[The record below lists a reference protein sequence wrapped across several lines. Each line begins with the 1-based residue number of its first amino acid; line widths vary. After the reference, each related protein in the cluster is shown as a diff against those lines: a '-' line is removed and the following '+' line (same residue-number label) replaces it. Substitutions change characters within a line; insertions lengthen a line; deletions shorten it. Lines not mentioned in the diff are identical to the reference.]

1 LYSALLAN
9 RDSIPIDSYPEFR
22 ASIAKKI
29 RKNEQ
34 RAALW
39 GTRRLSPSGW
49 GTCEQK
55 SRKLLIPDILTTGG
69 GWGGGYQ
76 LNNPAADM
84 LNLAR
89 AAAAPRCNF
98 YLADG
103 RRCGSPA
110 LRGGRLCRIHVR
122 KFVEAYARRRRQAVP
137 DLAAARTI
145 AVGITQ
151 VIRYLWEEE
160 PSVSQCGKILNGIQQ
175 ASANLR
181 KKQVFVPAIKD
192 P

>member
-1 LYSALLAN
+1 V
-9 RDSIPIDSYPEFR
+9 
-22 ASIAKKI
+22 
-29 RKNEQ
+29 
-34 RAALW
+34 
-39 GTRRLSPSGW
+39 
-49 GTCEQK
+49 
-55 SRKLLIPDILTTGG
+55 
-69 GWGGGYQ
+69 GGGYQ

-122 KFVEAYARRRRQAVP
+122 KFVEAYARRRRLAVP

-151 VIRYLWEEE
+151 VMRYLWEEE

-175 ASANLR
+175 ASTNLR
-181 KKQVFVPAIKD
+181 KPKLD
-192 P
+192 